1 MKIISYFH
9 TLLLLLYSSWIVY
22 GKTDS
27 SSSSGGNK
35 LEELFGTNRLYHWNY
50 DEESGEQ
57 LVGEDS
63 LVSLLDKT
71 KVIGIYFSA
80 SW

>member
-1 MKIISYFH
+1 MKIICCFH
-9 TLLLLLYSSWIVY
+9 TVLLLFCSFWIVY
-22 GKTDS
+22 GKPDTS
-27 SSSSGGNK
+27 SSSDGNK

-57 LVGEDS
+57 LVGEES
-63 LVSLLDKT
+63 LTTLLDKT